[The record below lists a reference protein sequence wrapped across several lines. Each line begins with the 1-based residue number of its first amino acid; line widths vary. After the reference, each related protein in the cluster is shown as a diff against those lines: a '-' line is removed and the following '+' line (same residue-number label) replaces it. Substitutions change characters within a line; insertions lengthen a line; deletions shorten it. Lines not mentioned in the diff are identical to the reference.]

1 MDRFEMFNR
10 FFIIVYIAIIVTS
23 MFVCYYRFQDYGRL
37 IQKDTVYVNVSD
49 SSSIIQLDSLYNVI
63 DSLEQIN
70 DDYFTELTIATIKL
84 ERIRDYNEVA
94 KKGNNIKY
102 LRGWINRVLN
112 E

>member
-1 MDRFEMFNR
+1 MNR
-10 FFIIVYIAIIVTS
+10 FKMVNTFYTMILIAIVLTSVAVGCIRFNKDKVIVQ
-23 MFVCYYRFQDYGRL
+23 R
-37 IQKDTVYVNVSD
+37 DTIYVSVTD
-49 SSSIIQLDSLYNVI
+49 SSLVTQIDSLYNVI
-63 DSLEQIN
+63 DSLKQEN
-70 DDYFTELTIATIKL
+70 EFMFDELSIAIFKL